1 MPIQLSKRRECGGTW
16 VVDLDLGRSPTD
28 AELTS
33 LAQRYGGRCRQF
45 QQLIWLDLPSGRITA
60 SLRLSRLT
68 IRLGDKT
75 LEAAIIADL
84 QQLAEDAVAACGID
98 V

>member
-1 MPIQLSKRRECGGTW
+1 MPIELSQRRECGGTW
-16 VVDLDLGRSPTD
+16 VVDVNLGRSPTA
-28 AELTS
+28 AELTA

-84 QQLAEDAVAACGID
+84 QQLAEDTGVACGMD

>member
-1 MPIQLSKRRECGGTW
+1 MSIQLSKRRECGGTW
-16 VVDLDLGRSPTD
+16 VVDVDLGRSPT
-28 AELTS
+28 AEELAT

-45 QQLIWLDLPSGRITA
+45 QQLVWLDLPSGRITA

-68 IRLGDKT
+68 MRLGDKT

-84 QQLAEDAVAACGID
+84 QQLAEGAVVTCGMD

>member
-16 VVDLDLGRSPTD
+16 VVDVDLGRSPTEK
-28 AELTS
+28 ELAT

-45 QQLIWLDLPSGRITA
+45 QQLVWLDLPSGRITA

-75 LEAAIIADL
+75 LEAMIIAEL
-84 QQLAEDAVAACGID
+84 QQLVEGSVPAGAVD
-98 V
+98 L

>member
-16 VVDLDLGRSPTD
+16 VVDVDLGRSPTEK
-28 AELTS
+28 ELAT
-33 LAQRYGGRCRQF
+33 LAQRYGGHCRQF
-45 QQLIWLDLPSGRITA
+45 QQLVWLDLPSGRITA

-68 IRLGDKT
+68 IRLGDKA

-84 QQLAEDAVAACGID
+84 QQLAEGAMATCAID
-98 V
+98 P

>member
-16 VVDLDLGRSPTD
+16 VVDVDLGRSPTEK
-28 AELTS
+28 ELTT

-45 QQLIWLDLPSGRITA
+45 QQLVWLDLPSGRITA

-75 LEAAIIADL
+75 LEAMIIAEL
-84 QQLAEDAVAACGID
+84 QQLVEGSVPAGAVD
-98 V
+98 L

>member
-16 VVDLDLGRSPTD
+16 VVDVDLGRSPTNE
-28 AELTS
+28 ELTT

-45 QQLIWLDLPSGRITA
+45 QQLVWLDLPSGRITA

-75 LEAAIIADL
+75 LEAAMITEL
-84 QQLAEDAVAACGID
+84 QQLVEGSVPACTVD
-98 V
+98 L